1 MGRRLYEVQF
11 ESWDTTSAG
20 GEWSSNWSK
29 RCVVVAGGAEA
40 AIAEAKKREKGN
52 NGGIRVRAEAVRL
65 LGEED

>member
-11 ESWDTTSAG
+11 ESWDTTADG
-20 GEWSSNWSK
+20 GRWSPNWSK

-40 AIAEAKKREKGN
+40 AIAEAKRREKG
-52 NGGIRVRAEAVRL
+52 GGIRVRAEVVRL